1 MVDRLSACRVLV
13 NNSFITL
20 NGAGAIAFAAAPTSF
35 GGGPAVFFQAA
46 ITLACI
52 LLSVLWRET
61 IVYYRHLSD
70 AKFQVIHEMEE
81 LLPARPSTVEHEYF
95 IGKRKA
101 KLTPFTRGLS
111 DMEIYIPVMAVI
123 AAGSALTYTPLVLAR
138 PFYAMLLAPD
148 IPPTGR
154 SPALPKQLPTW
165 CAVHRARQRNR
176 PRALPSRSEAADRWQ
191 ALPRSCRLG
200 PGRRGAGASS
210 LRSWRSPCGR

>member
-1 MVDRLSACRVLV
+1 MPESAIANPAMAKSKRQIVSSIEDGPTEYDREKYHSHLIKQYKLYVEMVDRLSARRVLV

-81 LLPARPSTVEHEYF
+81 LLPARPYTVEHEYF

-111 DMEIYIPVMAVI
+111 DMEVYIPII
-123 AAGSALTYTPLVLAR
+123 AAIASGSALIYTLLVPAR
-138 PFYAMLLAPD
+138 PYYA
-148 IPPTGR
+148 
-154 SPALPKQLPTW
+154 ALF
-165 CAVHRARQRNR
+165 
-176 PRALPSRSEAADRWQ
+176 
-191 ALPRSCRLG
+191 G
-200 PGRRGAGASS
+200 G
-210 LRSWRSPCGR
+210 